1 VAKLA
6 LAVRVGIAPDPVAST
21 PNVDIFVL
29 GGARGTHAAVI
40 AVRAALTNVVV
51 GAVLA
56 IIAFAVTAIAA
67 GV

>member
-1 VAKLA
+1 MAKLA

-40 AVRAALTNVVV
+40 AVRAVVAEGEACSV
-51 GAVLA
+51 DGDCD
-56 IIAFAVTAIAA
+56 T
-67 GV
+67 GGG